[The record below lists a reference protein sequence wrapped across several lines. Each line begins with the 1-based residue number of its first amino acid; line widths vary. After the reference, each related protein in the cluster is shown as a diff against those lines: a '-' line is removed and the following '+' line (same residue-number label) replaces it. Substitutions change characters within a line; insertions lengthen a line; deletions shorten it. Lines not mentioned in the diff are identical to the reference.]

1 MSTWTN
7 TSTMSGA
14 STGLEAVQGVLL
26 DTSFIL
32 RLVKPEDPLH
42 ANVQNWFRELLVR
55 NVPMY
60 LSTIAI
66 AEYCVKGDLGEL
78 PIQNL
83 RILPFNVNHALRAG
97 PLALTL
103 LQQRK
108 RDGTEERPLV
118 LNDVKLLAQ
127 AEVNVGISHFL
138 TKDLR
143 FASRMQALRQA
154 GHVLR
159 TSLLDLNIPMADALG
174 RLDFPE

>member
-1 MSTWTN
+1 MWTWTN

-14 STGLEAVQGVLL
+14 NTGLEAVTGVLL

-32 RLVKPEDPLH
+32 RLVKPGDALH
-42 ANVQNWFRELLVR
+42 QNVQAWFRELLGH

-60 LSTIAI
+60 LSTIVV
-66 AEYCVKGDLGEL
+66 AEYCVKGDVGEL
-78 PIQNL
+78 PLTNL
-83 RILPFNVNHALRAG
+83 RLLPFNMVHAMRAG
-97 PLALTL
+97 PFTATL

-108 RDGTEERPLV
+108 RDGAEDRTVV

-127 AEVNVGISHFL
+127 AETSPPISHFL

-143 FASRMQALRQA
+143 FASRMQALRQG

-159 TSLLDLNIPMADALG
+159 TTVLDLNIPMADALG
-174 RLDFPE
+174 MLDFPE